1 MAQSNRNVAQDA
13 PMTKSWIVLDKTNR
27 RLGVIYAAD
36 AGTYH
41 AVATPSQA
49 TTQTRSLP
57 EATTWIGYT
66 NRTPAARVLPV

>member
-1 MAQSNRNVAQDA
+1 
-13 PMTKSWIVLDKTNR
+13 MTPTWIVLDSHQR
-27 RLGVIYAAD
+27 RLGVIYAA
-36 AGTYH
+36 AANTYH

-66 NRTPAARVLPV
+66 NRTPAAQVKPV